1 MTTYKIHPLEVARL
15 AAPVGILGMGG
26 DMQTFIVAP
35 VLIFYIEGGGK
46 KIVMDAG
53 IEAPGEQGVVHGFP
67 VVGGGGEEGIRAALK
82 SVGTTPEEID
92 YLVLSHLHFDHC
104 AEAPLFKNARIIVQ
118 KKEWETAFHPVPTAR
133 QFFELS
139 LFQNLEAMDLVLVEG
154 EYEVTQGVSTLFL
167 PGHSQGLQGLAVD
180 TAAGTAVL
188 TGDQCYSYYN
198 LDPTRT
204 ELTDLAGTTVTV
216 VPRPDLPFLPP
227 AIFVNLIDWYD
238 SMWKVVAR
246 ASSRDLIIPGH
257 DPSIVGKV
265 FG

>member
-1 MTTYKIHPLEVARL
+1 MAGYKIRPLEVARIT
-15 AAPVGILGMGG
+15 APVGVLSMGG
-26 DMQTFIVAP
+26 DMQTFIVVP
-35 VLIFYIEGGGK
+35 VLILYVEGEGK

-53 IEAPGEQGVVHGFP
+53 VELPDEQGIVHGFP
-67 VVGGGGEEGIRAALK
+67 CAGGGEEGIRTALQ

-104 AEAPLFKNARIIVQ
+104 AQASLFKNARVILQ
-118 KKEWETAFHPVPTAR
+118 KKEWETAFHPVPPAR
-133 QFFELS
+133 AFFESS
-139 LFQNLEAMDLVLVEG
+139 LFRSLEAMDLVLVEG
-154 EYEVTQGVSTLFL
+154 EYNITEGVSTLFL
-167 PGHSQGLQGLAVD
+167 PGHTQGLQGLAVE

-198 LDPTRT
+198 LEPRRT
-204 ELTDLAGTTVTV
+204 EVTDLAGTTVAVT
-216 VPRPDLPFLPP
+216 PRPDLPFLPP
-227 AIFVNLIDWYD
+227 AIYVSLTEWYD

-257 DPSIVGKV
+257 DPSLVGKV